1 MNSNTANIMTT
12 INNHPTPHAPEV
24 EKGVLGLCI
33 CEPER
38 IHYCVKLGVQ
48 EEYFLPPIYKNLWSF
63 IKDRAAQNLPFDMAS
78 FGQAATDANIL
89 DRQNGASILAELI
102 SKASPAAVLA
112 EHIKILNAKY
122 TRREIIKSAAKATAL
137 ACDEGTDGSEIEAK
151 EVLLTDIYRLKREE
165 KSMRTA
171 TTLAD
176 TLNHE
181 VWPSI
186 NERNEKHTHIL
197 GVRTGFPS
205 VDDALGGLRGGT
217 VTILGAR
224 PSTGKTALSLNM
236 GRSIAEDIKKNRPG
250 AKLVYLTAEMTPKAL
265 AERMLTSCA
274 GVDINQAVTQPDG
287 GVTQEQADRLN
298 RGKKY
303 LATLPVEF
311 HSVAGMNTA
320 DMAALIR
327 QEHLHS
333 DSPVACVVLDYLQLI
348 QGDKAKKFA
357 NRNEEIGEV
366 SRGLHQIAT
375 ELNIPMLVLSQLNR
389 NAADKAPTMA
399 DLRESGSIE
408 QDADAIVL
416 LHRPAPDKE
425 KSEKNPALPNAFL
438 NIVKNRDGKT
448 ADVNLSWTP
457 EYQLF
462 TECNSNDDEADD

>member
-1 MNSNTANIMTT
+1 MTT
-12 INNHPTPHAPEV
+12 DNNHPTPHAPEV

-33 CEPER
+33 NQPER
-38 IHYCVKLGVQ
+38 IHQCVKLGVS
-48 EEYFLPPIYKNLWSF
+48 EEYFFPPLYKKLWAF
-63 IKDRAAQNLPFDMAS
+63 LKDRATQNQPFDMAS
-78 FGQAATDANIL
+78 LAQAAVDSNIINRL
-89 DRQNGASILAELI
+89 DGRDILAELI
-102 SKASPAAVLA
+102 SKASPAVVLA
-112 EHIKILNAKY
+112 EHIKILNQKY
-122 TRREIIKSAAKATAL
+122 IRREIIKYAANATAL
-137 ACDEGTDGSEIEAK
+137 AYDEETNGSEIEAL
-151 EVLLTDIYRLKREE
+151 EVMGYTHELKRETH
-165 KSMRTA
+165 KTKTA

-176 TLNHE
+176 SLNLE

-236 GRSIAEDIKKNRPG
+236 GRRIAEDIKQNRPD
-250 AKLVYLTAEMTPKAL
+250 AKLVYLTAEMSPKAL

-274 GVDINQAVTQPDG
+274 GVDINQAVTQPR
-287 GVTQEQADRLN
+287 GVTKEQADRLS
-298 RGKKY
+298 RSRKY

-320 DMAALIR
+320 DIAALIR

-333 DSPVACVVLDYLQLI
+333 DTPVACVVLDYLQLI
-348 QGDKAKKFA
+348 QGDKAKKYA

-366 SRGLHQIAT
+366 SRVLHQIAT
-375 ELNIPMLVLSQLNR
+375 ELNIPMLILSQLNR
-389 NAADKAPTMA
+389 NAADKPPTMA

-408 QDADAIVL
+408 QDADAIIL

-448 ADVNLSWTP
+448 ANVNLSWIP

-462 TECNSNDDEADD
+462 TEHNSSDKEAAD

>member
-1 MNSNTANIMTT
+1 MNSNTTNIMPS
-12 INNHPTPHAPEV
+12 INNRPTPHAPEV

-33 CEPER
+33 NQPER
-38 IHYCVKLGVQ
+38 IHYCVKLGVT
-48 EEYFLPPIYKNLWSF
+48 EEYFFPPIYKNLWGF
-63 IKDRAAQNLPFDMAS
+63 IKDRAMQNLPFDMAS

-89 DRQNGASILAELI
+89 DRQNGPSILAELI
-102 SKASPAAVLA
+102 SKASPAAVLT
-112 EHIKILNAKY
+112 EHIRMLNAKY
-122 TRREIIKSAAKATAL
+122 IRREIIKSAEKATTL
-137 ACDEGTDGSEIEAK
+137 AYDEETDGSEIEAK
-151 EVLLTDIYRLKREE
+151 EVLLADIYRLKREE
-165 KSMRTA
+165 KNMRTA
-171 TTLAD
+171 TSLAD
-176 TLNHE
+176 SLNHE

-186 NERNEKHTHIL
+186 LERNEKHTHIL

-236 GRSIAEDIKKNRPG
+236 GRRIAEDIKQNRPG
-250 AKLVYLTAEMTPKAL
+250 TKLVYLTAEMSPKAL
-265 AERMLTSCA
+265 TERMLTSCA
-274 GVDINQAVTQPDG
+274 GVDINQAVTQPH
-287 GVTQEQADRLN
+287 GVTKEQADRLS
-298 RGKKY
+298 RSRKY

-327 QEHLHS
+327 QEHMHS
-333 DSPVACVVLDYLQLI
+333 DTPVACVVLDYLQLI
-348 QGDKAKKFA
+348 QGDKAKKYA

-375 ELNIPMLVLSQLNR
+375 ELNIPMLILSQLNR

-408 QDADAIVL
+408 QDADAIIL

-425 KSEKNPALPNAFL
+425 KSEKNPAFPNAFL

-448 ADVNLSWTP
+448 ADINLSWTP

-462 TECNSNDDEADD
+462 TEHNSDNKEAAN

>member
-1 MNSNTANIMTT
+1 MTT
-12 INNHPTPHAPEV
+12 NNDHRTPCAPEV

-33 CEPER
+33 NQPER
-38 IHYCVKLGVQ
+38 IHECVKMGVT
-48 EEYFLPPIYKNLWSF
+48 EEYFLAPFHQRLWSF
-63 IKDRAAQNLPFDMAS
+63 LKDRATQNLPFDMATL
-78 FGQAATDANIL
+78 GQSAMDAKII
-89 DRQNGASILAELI
+89 DRVDGASLLTELI
-102 SKASPAAVLA
+102 AKSSPVMALP
-112 EHIKILNAKY
+112 EHIRILNAKRI
-122 TRREIIKSAAKATAL
+122 RREIIKRAAEATEL
-137 ACDEGTDGSEIEAK
+137 AYDEETDGSEYAAV
-151 EVLLTDIYRLKREE
+151 EVLDYPAELRRELQ
-165 KSMRTA
+165 KTKTA

-197 GVRTGFPS
+197 GVRTGFPA

-250 AKLVYLTAEMTPKAL
+250 SKLVYLTAEMAPKAL

-274 GVDINQAVTQPDG
+274 GVDINQAVTQPK
-287 GVTQEQADRLN
+287 GVTQEQAVRL
-298 RGKKY
+298 GKSRRY
-303 LATLPVEF
+303 LAALPVEF

-320 DMAALIR
+320 EIAALIR

-333 DSPVACVVLDYLQLI
+333 DTPVACVVLDYLQLI
-348 QGDKAKKFA
+348 QGDKAKKYA

-375 ELNIPMLVLSQLNR
+375 ELNIPMLILSQLNR
-389 NAADKAPTMA
+389 NAADKPPTMA

-408 QDADAIVL
+408 QDADAIIL

-425 KSEKNPALPNAFL
+425 KMEENPVSFDAFL

-448 ADVNLSWTP
+448 ADINLAWMP

-462 TECNSNDDEADD
+462 QETKRQE

>member
-1 MNSNTANIMTT
+1 MNAKS
-12 INNHPTPHAPEV
+12 TPHAPEV

-33 CEPER
+33 NQPEY
-38 IHYCVKLGVQ
+38 IYQCVKCGVT
-48 EEYFLPPIYKNLWSF
+48 EEYFFTPLYKNLWNF
-63 IKDRAAQNLPFDMAS
+63 LKDRAAQNLPFDMAS
-78 FGQAATDANIL
+78 FLQAAMDATIIPPVE
-89 DRQNGASILAELI
+89 GASIIAELI
-102 SKASPAAVLA
+102 
-112 EHIKILNAKY
+112 
-122 TRREIIKSAAKATAL
+122 AKATPAIVLPEHVRILNEKYIRREVIKRTDEARAL
-137 ACDEGTDGSEIEAK
+137 AYDEKSNGSELEALSVM
-151 EVLLTDIYRLKREE
+151 EFAHELKREMHKA
-165 KSMRTA
+165 KSA

-176 TLNHE
+176 TLHYE

-186 NERNEKHTHIL
+186 NERNDKHTHIL
-197 GVRTGFPS
+197 GVKTGFPS

-236 GRSIAEDIKKNRPG
+236 GRHIAVDIKENRPG

-274 GVDINQAVTQPDG
+274 GVDINQAVTQPS
-287 GVTQEQADRLN
+287 GVTQEQAGKLA
-298 RGKKY
+298 RGKRY
-303 LATLPVEF
+303 LASLPVEF
-311 HSVAGMNTA
+311 HSVAGMNIA
-320 DMAALIR
+320 DITALIR

-333 DSPVACVVLDYLQLI
+333 DIPVACVVLDYLQLI
-348 QGDKAKKFA
+348 QGDKAKKYA
-357 NRNEEIGEV
+357 NRNEEIGDV

-375 ELNIPMLVLSQLNR
+375 ELNIPMLILSQLNR

-408 QDADAIVL
+408 QDADAIIL

-425 KSEKNPALPNAFL
+425 KIEENSTLANAFL

-448 ADVNLSWTP
+448 AVVNLSWIP

-462 TECNSNDDEADD
+462 REYKTTGEKAAD